1 MIRIRVNTI
10 NIFKYLLIIMP
21 LVDTFNGMILRGGNA
36 GIGPLYRVIVF
47 FISIL
52 LLQKYNKSRRSI
64 KLFASFVCIVV
75 IQLMMGFY
83 NGYEISNVLICIKLF
98 MPIIIIDV
106 IWEMYKKKKISTD
119 YIYQIITSISIITP
133 FTIIIPYILGIGYH
147 TYDSYAGYLGFYYAT
162 NEISFVISTCIL
174 FLIVNLSDNISTK
187 FVFLLVLNFTSV
199 LLIGT
204 KSAIAISGV
213 SMLLFIWKMVFSKKK
228 IGFLKKI
235 CFLFIVVISVSWGLH
250 LFSSNLE
257 AIFNRWMYGRTQYSN
272 ESIFFFLTSGR
283 TGRLITSVESFF
295 ERSAI
300 TILFGQGLSAANF
313 GGLYTEMDY
322 FDLLFGA
329 GLVGLVIIIVLYS
342 YYLKRIKLSFWPV
355 IIVSFTFIL
364 IFAGGHVLYAGLGG
378 MMYSLI
384 LVYSLIYSNE
394 RQ

>member
-83 NGYEISNVLICIKLF
+83 NGYEISNV
-98 MPIIIIDV
+98 
-106 IWEMYKKKKISTD
+106 
-119 YIYQIITSISIITP
+119 IITSISIITP